1 MVFSSVIFLMC
12 FLPITL
18 IVYYAIPKK
27 LKNFWLL
34 LMSLVFFA
42 WGQPQYLWIIL
53 FSIFINYIGGNAVY
67 RLRKLGKTKICR
79 LTFIFTIILNLSVL
93 FCYKYAGFTMGIING
108 IFKGAINIKE
118 VVLPIGISFFTF
130 QGMSYVIDV
139 YKGNVTGQKNI
150 LTIAL
155 YITLFPQLV
164 AGPIVRYNSI
174 EHEFKDREC
183 SIDDITYGAKRF
195 IIGLFKKVAIANTM
209 AGMADAIWANILEN
223 TPVTAWIGILAYTLQ
238 IFFDFSGY
246 SDMAI
251 GLGRMFGFHFM
262 ENFNLPYISKS
273 IREFWRRWHISLG
286 SWFRDYVYIPLGG
299 GEKHV
304 YFNLLMVFFLTGL
317 WHGAAWQFILWG
329 LWHGI
334 FMLIERAAAKRN
346 FKLNLPLKL
355 KAALS
360 HLYTMFVVI
369 IGWVFF
375 RASSLSG
382 AIIYLKTM
390 FGFTNTGNPG
400 FSALFY
406 INKYTVFILI
416 LGVILSTPMLS
427 KVWTCVKAKVNTIL
441 SVAVRNIGLLVML
454 VYSIVRIVS
463 NTYNPFIYFRF

>member
-18 IVYYAIPKK
+18 LVYYIVPKK
-27 LKNFWLL
+27 LKNIWLL
-34 LMSLVFFA
+34 LMSLIFFA

-53 FSIFINYIGGNAVY
+53 FSIFINYIGGSVVY
-67 RLRKLGKTKICR
+67 RLKNLGRTKICK
-79 LTFIFTIILNLSVL
+79 LAFILTIILNLSTL
-93 FCYKYAGFTMGIING
+93 FYYKYAGFTVDIIND
-108 IFKGAINIKE
+108 IFRGTINIKE
-118 VVLPIGISFFTF
+118 VALPIGISFFTF

-139 YKGNVTGQKNI
+139 YKGDVAGQRNI

-174 EHEFKDREC
+174 EREFKDRRC
-183 SIDDITYGAKRF
+183 SLEDIVYGTKRF
-195 IIGLFKKVAIANTM
+195 IIGLFKKVVIANTM
-209 AGMADAIWANILEN
+209 AGMADAVWSNISSN
-223 TPVTAWIGILAYTLQ
+223 TPVTAWIGIFAYTLQ

-299 GEKHV
+299 SRKHV
-304 YFNLLMVFFLTGL
+304 YFNLLVVFFLTGL

-334 FMLIERAAAKRN
+334 FMLIERVTAKRN

-355 KAALS
+355 NAVLS

-375 RASSLSG
+375 RASSLPD
-382 AIIYLKTM
+382 AMIYLKTM
-390 FGFTNTGNPG
+390 FGFTDISNAA
-400 FSALFY
+400 FSVQFY
-406 INKYTVFILI
+406 INKYTALILI
-416 LGVILSTPMLS
+416 LGIILSTPVLS
-427 KVWTCVKAKVNTIL
+427 KLWAAIKAKVNTVLLTVI
-441 SVAVRNIGLLVML
+441 RNIGLLLML
-454 VYSIVRIVS
+454 IYSVIRIVS
-463 NTYNPFIYFRF
+463 NTYNPFIYFQF